1 MAKVNKV
8 GHVVLNVRD
17 LDASVKFY
25 TEGLGMDLMSRNQER
40 HKAFLSFG
48 TQHHDIALFKAPEG
62 AERGELGLNHIA
74 MQIEG
79 GEEELRQIY
88 GRVVNASARIDRTTD
103 HGLTRSVYFFD
114 PDGNRLEIFCEM
126 MESQEGRQFMRSSR
140 GMARPLEIEPINTVR

>member
-1 MAKVNKV
+1 MARVNKV

-17 LDASVKFY
+17 LDASIRFY
-25 TEGLGMDLMSRNQER
+25 TEGLGMELMSRNQER
-40 HKAFLSFG
+40 HMAFLSFG

-79 GEEELRQIY
+79 GEAELKQVY
-88 GRVVNASARIDRTTD
+88 GRVVKAGARIDRTTD

-114 PDGNRLEIFCEM
+114 PDDNRLEVFCEM
-126 MESQEGRQFMRSSR
+126 MKPEEGRQFMRDSR
-140 GMARPLEIEPINTVR
+140 GMARPLEIEPVSR

>member
-1 MAKVNKV
+1 MARVNKV

-25 TEGLGMDLMSRNQER
+25 SEALGMEVMAHNRERRN
-40 HKAFLSFG
+40 AFLSFG
-48 TQHHDIALFKAPEG
+48 TQHHDIALFQAPEG
-62 AERGELGLNHIA
+62 AQRGELGLNHIA

-79 GEEELRQIY
+79 GETELAQLY
-88 GRVVNASARIDRTTD
+88 GRVLSAGARIDRTTD

-126 MESQEGRQFMRSSR
+126 MQPEEGLKYMRESR
-140 GMARPLEIEPINTVR
+140 GIARPLEIEPVAT

>member
-17 LDASVKFY
+17 LDASIKFY
-25 TEGLGMDLMSRNQER
+25 TEALGMELMSRNQER
-40 HKAFLSFG
+40 HMAFLSFG

-62 AERGELGLNHIA
+62 AERGGLGLNHIA
-74 MQIEG
+74 LQVEG

-88 GRVVNASARIDRTTD
+88 GRVVNAATRIDRTTD

-126 MESQEGRQFMRSSR
+126 MEPREGRQFMRSSR
-140 GMARPLEIEPINTVR
+140 GMARPLEIEPITR